1 MEAERK
7 PHCASSSTSKTM
19 SLHLLSLIGTL
30 NHALTLT
37 PLLPLLTSKPSTLHP
52 TWVLLK
58 STVRGMWLLSR
69 PRNAVVH
76 FFRLARALEVQS
88 QPNWNPPHLAAPRY
102 LPLGYFVLLSMGLHL
117 LTHLLA
123 FFFLCLTCYPDPSA
137 RHSPTQH
144 LINPRISSLARSDFP
159 SEIFSSCR
167 FVFPSFCTPPSSPLP
182 SLHTPRTHS
191 GVALKL
197 VSLPNSIE
205 AAFSPDVSSSSSTRR
220 HAFSCPSFSFTK
232 PLPALDEHCFTPLLI
247 SFRFLLPRCCL
258 LIALIWFDSCFA
270 RNFDFDPPPSPTP

>member
-7 PHCASSSTSKTM
+7 THCASSSTSKTM

-52 TWVLLK
+52 TWVLPK

-76 FFRLARALEVQS
+76 FSRLARALEVQS
-88 QPNWNPPHLAAPRY
+88 QPNWNPPHLSAPRY

-123 FFFLCLTCYPDPSA
+123 LFFLCLTCYPDPSA

-144 LINPRISSLARSDFP
+144 LIKPPYILARPLRFPFRNLFLLSFCFPFILHSSLLP
-159 SEIFSSCR
+159 
-167 FVFPSFCTPPSSPLP
+167 SPLRSTLRGPIPELP
-182 SLHTPRTHS
+182 S
-191 GVALKL
+191 
-197 VSLPNSIE
+197 NS
-205 AAFSPDVSSSSSTRR
+205 
-220 HAFSCPSFSFTK
+220 
-232 PLPALDEHCFTPLLI
+232 
-247 SFRFLLPRCCL
+247 FL
-258 LIALIWFDSCFA
+258 F
-270 RNFDFDPPPSPTP
+270 PTQ